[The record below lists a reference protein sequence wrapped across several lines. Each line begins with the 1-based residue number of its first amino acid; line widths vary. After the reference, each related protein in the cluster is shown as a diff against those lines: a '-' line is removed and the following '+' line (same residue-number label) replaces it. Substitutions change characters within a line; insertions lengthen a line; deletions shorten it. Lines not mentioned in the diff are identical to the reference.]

1 MVDKQLIS
9 EIKNSVNIV
18 DVIGEV
24 VQLTK
29 AGRNFLG
36 LCPFHGE
43 KTPSFNVV
51 EDKQF
56 YHCFGCGRSGDVFK
70 FIEDYRGVS
79 FMEAVQIVGDQV
91 GIRVQTLP
99 PSQSRPQQADE
110 KQPFYEIHQEAAKF
124 YHAILM
130 TTKMVKRLGN
140 TCMIE
145 GLMMRFF
152 GIFK

>member
-1 MVDKQLIS
+1 MIFYGKMEALFMVDKQLIS

-29 AGRNFLG
+29 AGRNFFR

-56 YHCFGCGRSGDVFK
+56 LSLFWLWQIRSMFLSLSKTIVV
-70 FIEDYRGVS
+70 VS

-91 GIRVQTLP
+91 GIQVRSSCSLSVQGTTNRWETTL
-99 PSQSRPQQADE
+99 
-110 KQPFYEIHQEAAKF
+110 
-124 YHAILM
+124 L
-130 TTKMVKRLGN
+130 
-140 TCMIE
+140 
-145 GLMMRFF
+145 
-152 GIFK
+152 

>member
-56 YHCFGCGRSGDVFK
+56 YHCFGCGKSGDVFK

-91 GIRVQTLP
+91 GIQVQALA
-99 PSQSRPQQADE
+99 PSQSRGHQADG
-110 KQPFYEIHQEAAKF
+110 KHPFYEIHQEAAKF

-130 TTKMVKRLGN
+130 TTKMGEEARNYLY
-140 TCMIE
+140 E
-145 GLMMRFF
+145 R
-152 GIFK
+152 